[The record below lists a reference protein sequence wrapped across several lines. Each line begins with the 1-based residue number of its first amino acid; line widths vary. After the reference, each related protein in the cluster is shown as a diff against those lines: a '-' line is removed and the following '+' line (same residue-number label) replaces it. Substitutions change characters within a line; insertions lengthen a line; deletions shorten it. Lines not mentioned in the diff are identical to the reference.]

1 MADKR
6 ISELTLHTSP
16 QLSDVIAIV
25 NNSETKKIA
34 YGSLYYGIREGVI
47 SGSSQIVL
55 GDVTNFTSYSSSVES
70 KLENLI
76 SATSSYLTSETDS
89 QTLTIVGDQL
99 TISDGNTVT
108 IPIGSGSSIDTGS
121 FFIDVSP
128 GGPFIQFTLGDGTSR
143 VVEVD
148 NVNSSSY
155 ATNSTFASL
164 INITSDN
171 STNATRY
178 ITFVDT
184 TSGFNNVKVDSG
196 ITYNPSTNTLTAST
210 IVGNLTGTASN
221 SVITGSL
228 SDGTLTFT
236 KGDSSTFDINL
247 EAVFTKHAWISTY
260 STSSQALV
268 SSGSAQPV
276 TFTSIWTQEGV
287 SLVSGSQITFAEA
300 GTYEFNFVAQVKN
313 TDNAVHESYFWVKYN
328 GNNFPNSTTSI
339 TLPTRKDSGDASSQ
353 LMTMSI
359 IGVAQNN
366 NDYIELYWTGDSTTL
381 SLAQTPAFNGVPE
394 TPSIIASIKRI
405 G

>member
-6 ISELTLHTSP
+6 ITDLNWNTSP

-34 YGSLYYGIREGVI
+34 YGTIYDDIRLGLV
-47 SGSSQIVL
+47 SGSEQIIL

-70 KLENLI
+70 KI
-76 SATSSYLTSETDS
+76 YSLTS
-89 QTLTIVGDQL
+89 
-99 TISDGNTVT
+99 VT
-108 IPIGSGSSIDTGS
+108 
-121 FFIDVSP
+121 
-128 GGPFIQFTLGDGTSR
+128 
-143 VVEVD
+143 
-148 NVNSSSY
+148 SSY
-155 ATNSTFASL
+155 ATIPQLLGEVVQLNTK
-164 INITSDN
+164 ITSLNNFTSSQEDFN
-171 STNATRY
+171 
-178 ITFVDT
+178 DT
-184 TSGFNNVKVDSG
+184 VM
-196 ITYNPSTNTLTAST
+196 
-210 IVGNLTGTASN
+210 
-221 SVITGSL
+221 ITGSL
-228 SDGTLTFT
+228 SDGTITFT

-247 EAVFTKHAWISTY
+247 GSVFTKHAWLSCY

-276 TFTSIWTQEGV
+276 TFTSIWTQDGV

-300 GTYEFNFVAQVKN
+300 GTYEFNFVAQVQN

-353 LMTMSI
+353 LMTVSI

-381 SLAQTPAFNGVPE
+381 SLAETPAFGSVPE
-394 TPSIIASIKRI
+394 TPSIVASIKRI